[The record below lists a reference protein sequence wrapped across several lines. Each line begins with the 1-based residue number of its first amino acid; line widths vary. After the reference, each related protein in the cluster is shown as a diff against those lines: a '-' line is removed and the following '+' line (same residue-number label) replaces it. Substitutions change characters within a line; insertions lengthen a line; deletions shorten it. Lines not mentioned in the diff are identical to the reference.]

1 MGKILI
7 EINKLKNFKN
17 TFNYKKKK
25 EKFIE
30 NKDNILQNIM
40 NKVSDNIDNIL
51 FVNNGIEYFLENNLE
66 KINKDYNGFLDNKKE
81 VSYDY
86 IKIPKLNKNVN
97 KVLKINKVKQKSFNE
112 NMIKGLKKIKNKKRN
127 EKGIKIINKKYE
139 RKKENAEYLN
149 NIKFLKKD
157 FLKENVEKENIN
169 YNLLL
174 KEKEYRINKNKANKL
189 HNMFINFNIS

>member
-7 EINKLKNFKN
+7 EINKLKNLEN
-17 TFNYKKKK
+17 TFNYKRKK

-40 NKVSDNIDNIL
+40 DKVSDNIDNIL

-97 KVLKINKVKQKSFNE
+97 KVLKINKVKRKSFN
-112 NMIKGLKKIKNKKRN
+112 
-127 EKGIKIINKKYE
+127 
-139 RKKENAEYLN
+139 
-149 NIKFLKKD
+149 
-157 FLKENVEKENIN
+157 
-169 YNLLL
+169 
-174 KEKEYRINKNKANKL
+174 
-189 HNMFINFNIS
+189 